1 IGLPNMRQLGLDRAE
16 LLAAVPDEVVMQC
29 EMAAKAGFVTSPVAV
44 TKELIADIVSRAYD
58 EN

>member
-1 IGLPNMRQLGLDRAE
+1 MRQLGLDRAE